1 MSEAERQRTRVGAY
15 ALATDE
21 AGRILLCRT
30 APSVLPNQLWM
41 LPGGGL
47 DFGEAPK
54 VAVVR
59 ELEEE
64 AGLSGEVV
72 RLLDVSD
79 RTWPKSDDGVRTHAI
94 RIIFEVRITVGEL
107 RDEQHGSTDTCRWF
121 APDEARTLDLAE
133 LAAHALVLRASG
145 DEADRRRA

>member
-1 MSEAERQRTRVGAY
+1 MSEGERQRTRVGAY

-30 APSVLPNQLWM
+30 APHVLPKPVWM

-47 DFGEAPK
+47 HFREAP
-54 VAVVR
+54 VTAVVR

-79 RTWPKSDDGVRTHAI
+79 RTWPTSDDGVMTHAI
-94 RIIFEVRITVGEL
+94 RIIYEVRITGGEL
-107 RDEQHGSTDTCRWF
+107 RDERHGSTDTCRWF
-121 APDEARTLDLAE
+121 APDDARTLDLAE
-133 LAAHALVLRASG
+133 LAAHALTLSPAS
-145 DEADRRRA
+145 AKAV